1 MQEADLIKIKHMF
14 DAASEILE
22 YTKGKTRNDFES
34 ERILNLSVVH
44 LLEILGEAA
53 AGISSEVQV
62 QHEKIPWK
70 AIIAMR
76 NRLIHRYFDIN
87 LDIVW
92 ETIKQDIPP
101 LVPTLKEIIDLH
113 DS

>member
-1 MQEADLIKIKHMF
+1 MQEADLVKIRHKY
-14 DAASEILE
+14 DAASEILK
-22 YTKGKTRNDFES
+22 YTKGKTRKDFES

-53 AGISSEVQV
+53 AGVSKEVQT
-62 QHEKIPWK
+62 QYKKIPWK
-70 AIIAMR
+70 SIIAMR

-92 ETIKQDIPP
+92 ETIIQDIPP
-101 LVPTLKEIIDLH
+101 LIPNLKEIIDIH
-113 DS
+113 D

>member
-1 MQEADLIKIKHMF
+1 MQEADLVKIKHMF
-14 DAASEILE
+14 DAASEILVF
-22 YTKGKTRNDFES
+22 TKDKTKNDFEN

-44 LLEILGEAA
+44 LLELLGEAA
-53 AGISSEVQV
+53 AGISNEVQV
-62 QHEKIPWK
+62 QYTKIPWK
-70 AIIAMR
+70 EIIAMR

-92 ETIKQDIPP
+92 ETIKKDIPP
-101 LVPTLKEIIDLH
+101 LVPILKEIIELH